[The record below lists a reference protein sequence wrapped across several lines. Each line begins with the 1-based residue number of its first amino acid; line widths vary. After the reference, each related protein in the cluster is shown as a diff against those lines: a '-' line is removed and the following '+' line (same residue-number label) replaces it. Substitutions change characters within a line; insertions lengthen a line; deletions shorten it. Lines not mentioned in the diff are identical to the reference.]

1 MKGMILAAGYGTRFR
16 PITYTLPK
24 PLAPVSNRPLISY
37 AVEAMLRAGVTDLVV
52 NLHHLPELLEKYLRE
67 SYGSQC
73 TLHFSFEPEIL
84 GTGGGIR
91 KVRELLG
98 DGELLLMN
106 GDTIQSPPFD
116 ALWQAREQQNALA
129 ALTLR
134 HPPAGDRFTKVW
146 FYDGLVTGI
155 GGDEAPAPGSIPLMF
170 SGSHILSPRLFDYLP
185 DRDFSG
191 ITEDVYLPLLREGR
205 EKIAGVIDDGLWFD
219 IGTPRRYGSAAETL
233 RQMTVE
239 GVFPVTAGSHVDAAQ
254 SSIVADDA
262 GVEGRLERA
271 TIGRGTFVS
280 AGAVV
285 RDSSVWDYCVIGE
298 GATVERCCIGHGVVV
313 PAGTELRDV
322 IVALDDPA
330 IPAEY
335 ERRDGLVLAN
345 IE

>member
-1 MKGMILAAGYGTRFR
+1 
-16 PITYTLPK
+16 
-24 PLAPVSNRPLISY
+24 
-37 AVEAMLRAGVTDLVV
+37 MLRAGVTDLVI
-52 NLHHLPELLEKYLRE
+52 NLHHLPHLLEKYLRE
-67 SYGSQC
+67 AYGSQC

-91 KVRELLG
+91 NVRELLR

-116 ALWQAREQQNALA
+116 ALWQAREQHDALA

-134 HPPAGDRFTKVW
+134 HPPEGDRFTKVW
-146 FYDGLVTGI
+146 YDDGLVTGI
-155 GGDEAPAPGSIPLMF
+155 GGEAPTPGSEPLMF
-170 SGSHILSPRLFDYLP
+170 SGSHVLSPRLFDYLP

-191 ITEDVYLPLLREGR
+191 ITEDVYVPLLREGR
-205 EKIAGVIDDGLWFD
+205 ERLAGVIDDGLWFD
-219 IGTPRRYGSAAETL
+219 IGTPMRYGSAADTL
-233 RQMTVE
+233 GRMTVE
-239 GVFPVTAGSHVDAAQ
+239 GTYPVAAGSHVDHEQAAL
-254 SSIVADDA
+254 VADDA
-262 GVEGRLERA
+262 EIEGRLERA
-271 TIGRGTFVS
+271 TIGHGTFVS
-280 AGAVV
+280 AGARV

-335 ERRDGLVLAN
+335 ERRDGMVLAK
-345 IE
+345 IV